1 LVLHSN
7 RPPGSFAHG
16 IVSDHVLIALDRP
29 IEMCRASGID
39 QAQFAIE
46 DRGLRW
52 QITEAGKRSVYSA
65 PWRE

>member
-1 LVLHSN
+1 
-7 RPPGSFAHG
+7 
-16 IVSDHVLIALDRP
+16 VLIALDRP